1 MSDNRRFYLYCRHNN
16 VDIRNE
22 LGMPDYSYKFVENY
36 FQQTLQI
43 FGEVIEVSD
52 ASELPEQLDSSDY
65 LLVFAPPHEVPRDHL
80 ASAIPVFAWEYSTIP
95 NEKLNDN
102 DLWDWQHVLQS
113 SRGAITHSSFT
124 IEALEAADVS
134 VPKIALYSPLYD
146 EFAHLASEKKPTQWT
161 IDCEGVVWDSAT
173 QSNSKTISFHEVTFT
188 YVFNPVD
195 GRKRWEEALTAFV
208 WAHRENSKAA
218 LILKLIHKDQEKA
231 LGLVRDFVKQLGD
244 INCRVVVICGFLS
257 DSNYQ
262 QLIKGSNFVVNTSCG
277 EGQCLPLIEF
287 MSAGVPAVSPRHT
300 AMSDYINDENSFVV
314 DHSWSWV
321 PWPNDPHLRFRCMN
335 YPIKWESLCETY
347 RVSYETVKNNYEK
360 YLIMRMRATQEMS
373 KLCSKKIVEAKL
385 LNFIEALS

>member
-1 MSDNRRFYLYCRHNN
+1 MSDNRRFYLYCRQNN

-146 EFAHLASEKKPTQWT
+146 EFAHLASENKPTQWT
-161 IDCEGVVWDSAT
+161 IDCEGLVWDSAT

-195 GRKRWEEALTAFV
+195 GRKRWEEAVTAFV

-231 LGLVRDFVKQLGD
+231 LGLVCDFVQQLGD
-244 INCRVVVICGFLS
+244 ITCRIVVICGFLS

-335 YPIKWESLCETY
+335 YPIRWESLRDSFVQGFEVVAYEDKRYKQMSHSAKET
-347 RVSYETVKNNYEK
+347 
-360 YLIMRMRATQEMS
+360 MS
-373 KLCSKKIVEAKL
+373 EICSRNTFERKFLEFLEL
-385 LNFIEALS
+385 LA